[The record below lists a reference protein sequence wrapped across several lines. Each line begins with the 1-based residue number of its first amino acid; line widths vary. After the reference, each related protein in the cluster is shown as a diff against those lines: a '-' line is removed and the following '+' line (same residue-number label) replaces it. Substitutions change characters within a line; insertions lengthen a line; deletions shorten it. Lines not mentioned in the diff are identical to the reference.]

1 MPLRAARRPVVIP
14 LSSSASTPALRATAL
29 SRAYGD
35 RRVLTDLSFAVDPGH
50 RLGLVGENG
59 IGKST
64 LLRLLAGVEEP
75 DTGEVGRPADLAYLA
90 QEPPFGADDTLDDVI
105 GAALS
110 EVRVIAAELESA
122 AAALADGTAESATRY
137 DLALAHAESAE
148 VWDADARAQR
158 VLAGLGLGG
167 LDPSRRSGS
176 LSGGQRSRLAL
187 AAVLVRRPRAV
198 LLDEPTNHLDDD
210 AADFLAGA
218 LAELP
223 GAVVLASHDR
233 VFLDEVVTEI
243 LDLDPGVDG
252 PRVTGGSYTDFRAA
266 KRIAREQWEQ
276 RWLAEREELSAL
288 RASVAPD
295 GKARQVVHGRPMQ
308 DRNKMAYGR
317 HGDIVQQQV
326 GRRVR
331 NAQRRLTEL
340 EREQVRKPPRELRF
354 TAALTGATG
363 REGTL
368 VSVRDAVVPG
378 RVTVPALDVHPDTA
392 LLVTGPNGSGKST
405 LLHLLAGDLEPS
417 TGTAWRAKGVTVAL
431 LEQDVGLAEDDR
443 SPRAVYEL
451 VTERLA
457 DPVPLQ
463 ELSLVAPRDL
473 DRPLRELSV
482 GQRRRV
488 VLALLVAQT
497 PDVLLL
503 DEPTNHISLAL
514 ADELGDA
521 LRTAPGAVV
530 VASHD
535 RWLRRRWHGA
545 TVEVVDGR
553 LVPTL
558 SA

>member
-1 MPLRAARRPVVIP
+1 M
-14 LSSSASTPALRATAL
+14 
-29 SRAYGD
+29 
-35 RRVLTDLSFAVDPGH
+35 LTDLSFAVDPGH

-75 DTGEVGRPADLAYLA
+75 DTGEVHRPSDLAYLA
-90 QEPPFGADDTLDDVI
+90 QEPPFGESATVDEVI

-110 EVRVIAAELESA
+110 EVRALAAELESA
-122 AAALADGTAESATRY
+122 ASALADGTPESATRY
-137 DLALAHAESAE
+137 DRALAHAEAAE

-158 VLAGLGLGG
+158 VLAGLGLGDIDG
-167 LDPSRRSGS
+167 ARTSGS

-218 LAELP
+218 LSELP

-233 VFLDEVVTEI
+233 VFLDEVVTGI
-243 LDLDPGVDG
+243 LDLDPGVEG
-252 PRVTGGSYTDFRAA
+252 PRVIGGSYSDFRVA
-266 KRIAREQWEQ
+266 KRVAREQWQQ

-295 GKARQVVHGRPMQ
+295 GKARQVVHGRPMK
-308 DRNKMAYGR
+308 DRNKMSYGR
-317 HGDIVQQQV
+317 HGDFVQQQE

-354 TAALTGATG
+354 AAPLTGAT
-363 REGTL
+363 RRDGTL
-368 VSVRDAVVPG
+368 ISVRDAVVPG
-378 RVTVPALDVHPDTA
+378 RVRVPALDVHADTA
-392 LLVTGPNGSGKST
+392 LLITGPNGSGKST
-405 LLHLLAGDLEPS
+405 LLHLLAGDLTPA
-417 TGTAWRAKGVTVAL
+417 TGTAWRAKGASVAL
-431 LEQDVGLAEDDR
+431 LEQDVGLAQDDR
-443 SPRAVYEL
+443 TPRAVYEL
-451 VTERLA
+451 VTERLS

-463 ELSLVAPRDL
+463 ELGLVAPRDL

-521 LRTAPGAVV
+521 LRSAPGAVV

-535 RWLRRRWHGA
+535 RWLRRGWHGA
-545 TVEVVDGR
+545 ELSVVDGA
-553 LVPTL
+553 PTL